1 VRKVLVADAGTVAV
15 VVADADADGNGD
27 GGRSGVR
34 LSACAVSFLE
44 GELLEACVSLGPG
57 LVDLDIGIRLFL
69 SDVCWL
75 ISPALLRFSSV
86 QWRFTPF
93 AIQDRRRRRDAQRQ
107 DGR

>member
-15 VVADADADGNGD
+15 VVAGADADGNGD

-34 LSACAVSFLE
+34 LSACAVLGGFFG

-69 SDVCWL
+69 SDIC
-75 ISPALLRFSSV
+75 
-86 QWRFTPF
+86 
-93 AIQDRRRRRDAQRQ
+93 
-107 DGR
+107 